1 VPALV
6 PHADASPGP
15 VRAVAGRVERR
26 ADGALAVS
34 FAIEADLQSLRIPQ
48 PRPPRIAAR
57 LWDHTC
63 CEIFVAPRG
72 GAAYHEFNFSPSG
85 EWAAHAFERYREG
98 VTLADES
105 LDPCI
110 AVRRRP
116 GILELDA
123 VIKVKA
129 GAVWIGLAAVIE
141 AADGGL
147 SYWALRHPPGKP
159 DFHHRDAFALELA

>member
-6 PHADASPGP
+6 PHAHVSPGP

-34 FAIEADLQSLRIPQ
+34 FAIEADLPRLRIPE
-48 PRPPRIAAR
+48 PGLPRIADR
-57 LWDHTC
+57 LWEHTC

-72 GAAYHEFNFSPSG
+72 GAAYHEFNLSPSG

-98 VTLADES
+98 AMLADES
-105 LDPCI
+105 LDPRI
-110 AVRRRP
+110 EVRRGP

-123 VIKVKA
+123 VIRVKA
-129 GAVWIGLAAVIE
+129 GAVRIGLAAVIE

-147 SYWALRHPPGKP
+147 AYWALRHPPGKP
-159 DFHHRDAFALELA
+159 DFHHRDAFALAL

>member
-15 VRAVAGRVERR
+15 VLAVAGRVERR
-26 ADGALAVS
+26 ADGTLAVS
-34 FAIEADLQSLRIPQ
+34 FAIEANLERLRIPE

-57 LWDHTC
+57 LWEHTC

-72 GAAYHEFNFSPSG
+72 GAAYHEFNLSPSG

-98 VTLADES
+98 AMLADES
-105 LDPCI
+105 LDPRI

-129 GAVWIGLAAVIE
+129 GAVSIGLAAVIE

-147 SYWALRHPPGKP
+147 SYWALRHLPGKP
-159 DFHHRDAFALELA
+159 DFHHRDAFALALA